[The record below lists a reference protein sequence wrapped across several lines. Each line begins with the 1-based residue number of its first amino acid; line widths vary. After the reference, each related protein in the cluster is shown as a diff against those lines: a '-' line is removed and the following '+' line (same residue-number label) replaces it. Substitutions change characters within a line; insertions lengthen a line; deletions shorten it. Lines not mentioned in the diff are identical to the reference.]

1 MRKPTQADIDAA
13 ERWLTARP
21 RKPEDVERDLI
32 QLLADH
38 RESRFARTADL
49 IATGIGQGMGL
60 VFGLA
65 ISVAVY
71 AWWTP

>member
-1 MRKPTQADIDAA
+1 MRKPIQADHDAA
-13 ERWLTARP
+13 ARWLGSLP
-21 RKPEDVERDLI
+21 NMQEVDERDLV

-38 RESRFARTADL
+38 REPRFARTADL